1 MPITDRTMP
10 VGQPSAAPQL
20 DGTDWSGQPRPFPP
34 LGYEYGEAR
43 RRYVEPYASTLV
55 MNRYLRIALVCL
67 SLVALGLMSLNL
79 RTVHLLRTVK
89 PVVIRIDD
97 VGRAAAL
104 DDAAL
109 QYTPQAPELKY
120 FLVQFVTKH
129 YSRMRATV
137 RQQYAESLY
146 FLDGRLADATIEANK
161 KSGAIERFVAGST
174 EEIEVQVK
182 NVTLEDVRQP
192 PYRATVAFDKVYLAA
207 TTRSELR
214 RETHVAHV
222 VFVLKDQIENA
233 RIPFNPLGL
242 TITYFRDDQAFV
254 DDTGRPPTRSPDR

>member
-1 MPITDRTMP
+1 MTVGDRGTP
-10 VGQPSAAPQL
+10 VPEPTTAPPL
-20 DGTDWSGQPRPFPP
+20 GGTGRAGPPWPVPP

-97 VGRAAAL
+97 VGRATAL

-161 KSGAIERFVAGST
+161 KSGAIERFLAGNT

-182 NVTLEDVRQP
+182 NVTLEDLRQP
-192 PYRATVAFDKVYLAA
+192 PYRAMVEFDKMYLATA
-207 TTRSELR
+207 TRSEVR
-214 RETHVAHV
+214 RDTHVAHV
-222 VFVLKDQIENA
+222 IFVLKDQVENG

-242 TITYFRDDQAFV
+242 TISYFRDDQAFV
-254 DDTGRPPTRSPDR
+254 NDTRRTPTLAPDR